1 MRIFGMELYYFALW
15 FFAFSLFG
23 YILECIVLTIEQKR
37 LILNRGFTHGPFCII
52 YGFGAVGGYLLLKPI
67 CHNLFLL
74 FVCSSLLATTMEL
87 ITSWAMIRL
96 FGSFWWDYSK
106 KPFNYKGRICLES
119 SIGWGFLGI
128 IFFYFLDAFMKM
140 LVNLV
145 PVGAGHFLA
154 ILLFVG
160 YTLDFIYCMIQ
171 RRRNPE
177 EMEKNVVGRMKVV
190 K

>member
-1 MRIFGMELYYFALW
+1 MEVFGMELHYFTLW
-15 FFAFSLFG
+15 FFCFSLFG

-37 LILNRGFTHGPFCII
+37 LVLNRGFTHGPFCII
-52 YGFGAVGGYLLLKPI
+52 YGFGAVGGYLFLKPI
-67 CHNLFLL
+67 CHNLALL

-87 ITSWAMIRL
+87 VTSWMMIRL

-128 IFFYFLDAFMKM
+128 VFFYFLDSFMKM
-140 LVNLV
+140 VVDWIPRDLGR
-145 PVGAGHFLA
+145 PLA
-154 ILLFVG
+154 LLLFVG
-160 YTLDFIYCMIQ
+160 YAIDFIFCMVK
-171 RRRNPE
+171 RRRNPQE
-177 EMEKNVVGRMKVV
+177 EEPVVGRMRVV